1 MNDRIVR
8 LMVIL
13 GIFFTTMLG
22 WQTVYAQSGSAADW
36 FARDAMRKAGKA
48 ASAQAQAA
56 REEWER
62 DRAMQLQ
69 EFDEAYQKMLS
80 QRERLR
86 TQITERSVDQHGNTG
101 LSAEKQ
107 ASIRARLRT
116 LGLD

>member
-1 MNDRIVR
+1 MNYRTVSTT
-8 LMVIL
+8 VIL
-13 GIFFTTMLG
+13 GFFSAIVG
-22 WQTVYAQSGSAADW
+22 WQTVHAQSGDW
-36 FARDAMRKAGKA
+36 FTRDALRKAGKA
-48 ASAQAQAA
+48 GSAQAQAA

-62 DRAMQLQ
+62 DRALQLK
-69 EFDEAYQKMLS
+69 EADEAYHKMLS

-86 TQITERSVDQHGNTG
+86 SQMTERSVDQHGNTG